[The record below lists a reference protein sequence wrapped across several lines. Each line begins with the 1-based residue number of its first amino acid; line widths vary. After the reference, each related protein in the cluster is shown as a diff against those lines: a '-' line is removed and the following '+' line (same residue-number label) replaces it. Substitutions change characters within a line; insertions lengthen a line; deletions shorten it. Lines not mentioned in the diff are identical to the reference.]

1 MTTVSIVGDLT
12 GGVKLTGIRFRNDDV
27 QVAAQET
34 RLALAI
40 NLVPL
45 SVELAEL
52 EVNTVEV
59 RLRDDRDEEKSKKF
73 DISELLTALR
83 SPIRLD
89 LSDFRLTDLNF
100 AMPDQEPQA
109 LISSLKMAGRLHD
122 DLQVDH
128 LDLVTPFAD
137 VHSSLALE
145 LQPPFAL
152 ELQADATIRD
162 VADSTTNLD
171 IRAFGTIEQYAIN
184 AAAEIKMQNIGA
196 LVVNVAGKGTP
207 QQFKIN
213 EATARGDRIDA
224 SATGELG
231 WSDGLYLLADVEM
244 TVPDTYI
251 YISGNGQFD
260 ARTNVVDGALTWRG
274 IQWPFGTDT
283 PAFVSDS
290 GEINVRGNPAAW
302 IVDGTITLQTGALPQ
317 GNLTISGNGDRDA
330 IALTIHDSDILGG
343 RVRGHGNYR
352 WRDGRPFNGRLRFD
366 QIQAA
371 ELSSDWPGILSG
383 DADIEGTTQPF
394 AINIDIAKLHGEIR
408 EQSLAAHG
416 AMSIAPGSI
425 GFRKFDLTHGDSE
438 VVLDGQLYAAEGVTY
453 RLNVADVG
461 DYTDAA
467 RGALE
472 GSGKVSLNKSSPR
485 LRGNLMA
492 TEIAI
497 GDIEIASL
505 QIEDNAVHNNEFI
518 NQTIVARGLR
528 VNTHT
533 FDTVSNSAIGDKDR
547 HDLEIDL
554 KSNYVGAS
562 LEASGALVDWQQLAT
577 MGWQGEISEL
587 QFEFSDDLTIALN
600 SPVSVDVSGSEVL
613 LEQSCLDIQDKE
625 ALCLRAHWIKATSVD
640 LAAELHSVPL
650 STLMLLVDTDVELT
664 QEISGQLSWSSA
676 GSALTNA
683 LTNIEI
689 SPGRI
694 VSTYDSRLS
703 MDTGKGIL
711 DFQVIDGALGSGTF
725 DLPIPGYG
733 AVDIEFQVDDLSLG
747 TNSPLS
753 GSALIDMSDI
763 NILAELFPFI
773 DSDGGRLAAN
783 LSVSGTLSS
792 PSVEGEVTLRDATF
806 RYRPFGTTLSD
817 LQIDAVI
824 LANNQVDLEGR
835 FKAGE
840 GTGTVVTSAAYE
852 AGDIPDLEIEI
863 TGSNLLLIDDKD
875 PATSFAQGSG
885 TYPGCGKT
893 GRHELI
899 WLPAKYPVRPGLCP
913 AASGSVHR
921 LI

>member
-1 MTTVSIVGDLT
+1 
-12 GGVKLTGIRFRNDDV
+12 
-27 QVAAQET
+27 
-34 RLALAI
+34 
-40 NLVPL
+40 
-45 SVELAEL
+45 
-52 EVNTVEV
+52 
-59 RLRDDRDEEKSKKF
+59 
-73 DISELLTALR
+73 
-83 SPIRLD
+83 
-89 LSDFRLTDLNF
+89 
-100 AMPDQEPQA
+100 
-109 LISSLKMAGRLHD
+109 
-122 DLQVDH
+122 
-128 LDLVTPFAD
+128 
-137 VHSSLALE
+137 
-145 LQPPFAL
+145 
-152 ELQADATIRD
+152 
-162 VADSTTNLD
+162 
-171 IRAFGTIEQYAIN
+171 
-184 AAAEIKMQNIGA
+184 
-196 LVVNVAGKGTP
+196 
-207 QQFKIN
+207 
-213 EATARGDRIDA
+213 
-224 SATGELG
+224 
-231 WSDGLYLLADVEM
+231 
-244 TVPDTYI
+244 
-251 YISGNGQFD
+251 
-260 ARTNVVDGALTWRG
+260 
-274 IQWPFGTDT
+274 
-283 PAFVSDS
+283 
-290 GEINVRGNPAAW
+290 
-302 IVDGTITLQTGALPQ
+302 
-317 GNLTISGNGDRDA
+317 
-330 IALTIHDSDILGG
+330 
-343 RVRGHGNYR
+343 
-352 WRDGRPFNGRLRFD
+352 
-366 QIQAA
+366 
-371 ELSSDWPGILSG
+371 
-383 DADIEGTTQPF
+383 
-394 AINIDIAKLHGEIR
+394 
-408 EQSLAAHG
+408 
-416 AMSIAPGSI
+416 
-425 GFRKFDLTHGDSE
+425 
-438 VVLDGQLYAAEGVTY
+438 
-453 RLNVADVG
+453 
-461 DYTDAA
+461 
-467 RGALE
+467 
-472 GSGKVSLNKSSPR
+472 
-485 LRGNLMA
+485 MA

-533 FDTVSNSAIGDKDR
+533 FDTVSISAIGDKDR

-554 KSNYVGAS
+554 KSDYVGAS

-577 MGWQGEISEL
+577 MGWQGEITEL

-747 TNSPLS
+747 ANSPLS

-852 AGDIPDLEIEI
+852 AGDIPDLEFEI
-863 TGSNLLLIDDKD
+863 TGSNLLLIDDPEIRVIGD
-875 PATSFAQGSG
+875 PDIRISIHDRALQLDGKIRIPEADVTPSVLPQAPISESDDVTIVAGDSPDDGRTAGDEQKFRINGSLEVEFGDNVNVDLDIATANLGGSVVFEWRDEFMPTATGTFMVDGTIAAVGQVLTVHEGAISFPGVPADNPHLNIAAERVIFGNTQVKTAGILLTG
-885 TYPGCGKT
+885 TAKKPIVEAYTYPLTTEERALALLAT
-893 GRHELI
+893 GSDFDYEQGVGALDFGVYIAPRIYLSYGI
-899 WLPAKYPVRPGLCP
+899 GVFDRDNIISARYDLKRGFGVR
-913 AASGSVHR
+913 ASSGRRESGIDVSYR
-921 LI
+921 VDK